1 MSCASCILAAGVW
14 ASALSPQTTPPPPV
28 ADAESPMLRPETEP
42 ALRELMKK
50 LGTQKTNVCSIPL
63 LEVPISKNVERMPV
77 FRPPDN
83 LERMPQVKVPA
94 PPCKEDK
101 R

>member
-14 ASALSPQTTPPPPV
+14 ASALSPQTVPQ
-28 ADAESPMLRPETEP
+28 SPAGIPEAPLLRPETEP

-50 LGTQKTNVCSIPL
+50 FNPQKANVCSIPL
-63 LEVPISKNVERMPV
+63 LEVPIPKNIERMPV
-77 FRPPDN
+77 LRPPDN